1 MDLSTL
7 TAAVDLDGVGTALL
21 AVAGSMVVV
30 LAGRWGI
37 RKVLGFFR

>member
-21 AVAGSMVVV
+21 AVAGAMVVV

-37 RKVLGFFR
+37 KKVLGFLK

>member
-7 TAAVDLDGVGTALL
+7 TTAIDLSGVGTALL
-21 AVAGSMVVV
+21 AVANSMVVI

>member
-21 AVAGSMVVV
+21 AVAGAMMVVLV
-30 LAGRWGI
+30 GRWGI
-37 RKVLGFFR
+37 KKVLGFLK